1 MSAEQNLALVK
12 AAYEAF
18 GAGDAAGA
26 MENMADDVEWIV
38 PGNSSVSG
46 TYRGKAE
53 LGGFWMKLANKS
65 FTTVPEYFLAD
76 DERVV
81 ALTHT
86 TTDGQPSDAADVS
99 TIRNGKLVKFQTA
112 MDTALLERVFGTT

>member
-12 AAYEAF
+12 AAYEA
-18 GAGDAAGA
+18 
-26 MENMADDVEWIV
+26 
-38 PGNSSVSG
+38 
-46 TYRGKAE
+46 
-53 LGGFWMKLANKS
+53 S